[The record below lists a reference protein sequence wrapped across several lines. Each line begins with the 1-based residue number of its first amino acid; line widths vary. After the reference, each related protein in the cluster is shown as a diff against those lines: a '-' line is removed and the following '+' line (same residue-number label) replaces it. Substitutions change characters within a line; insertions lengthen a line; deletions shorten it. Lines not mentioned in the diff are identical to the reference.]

1 VCYKEMKVI
10 PAIDIMCGSVVRL
23 IRGNPAN
30 KIVYSNNAVEMAMK
44 WKAAGADMLHV
55 VDLDAT
61 LRTGMNN
68 IEIITKLINDVNIP
82 VEVAGGIRS
91 IDAVNEMFSR
101 NAARVVLGTMAYKEP
116 KSIRWLATKKADK
129 IIISIDQFNGRVM
142 IDGWQESGG
151 SGVDDALKLFLAMGI
166 KEFLL
171 TSIDKD
177 GTLAGPDI
185 LTLSHAC
192 SFPGAKIIASGG
204 ISSLED
210 TIRVRSAGCT
220 SVILGRAL
228 YDGKVSME
236 KVKVIA

>member
-1 VCYKEMKVI
+1 MKVI

-30 KIVYSNNAVEMAMK
+30 KIVYSNNAIEMAMK

-61 LRTGMNN
+61 LRTGVNN
-68 IEIITKLINDVNIP
+68 IEIITKLINDINIP

-101 NAARVVLGTMAYKEP
+101 NAAKVVLGTMAYKEP
-116 KSIRWLATKKADK
+116 SSIRWLARKKADK
-129 IIISIDQFNGRVM
+129 IIISIDQYNGRIM
-142 IDGWQESGG
+142 IDGWKESSG
-151 SGVDDALKLFLAMGI
+151 SGVDEALKLFLGMGI

-185 LTLSHAC
+185 VTLSHAC

-210 TIRVRSAGCT
+210 TIRVRTAGCT
-220 SVILGRAL
+220 SVILGKAL
-228 YDGKVSME
+228 YDGKVSVE
-236 KVKVIA
+236 KVRVIA

>member
-1 VCYKEMKVI
+1 MKVI

-30 KIVYSNNAVEMAMK
+30 KIVYSNNAIEMAMK

-61 LRTGMNN
+61 LRTGVNN

-101 NAARVVLGTMAYKEP
+101 NAAKVVLGTMAYKEP
-116 KSIRWLATKKADK
+116 SSIRWLARKKADK
-129 IIISIDQFNGRVM
+129 IIISIDQYNGRIM
-142 IDGWQESGG
+142 IDGWKESSG
-151 SGVDDALKLFLAMGI
+151 SGVDEALKLFLGMGV

-185 LTLSHAC
+185 VTLSHAC

-210 TIRVRSAGCT
+210 TIRVRTAGCT
-220 SVILGRAL
+220 SVILGKAL
-228 YDGKVSME
+228 YDGKVSVE
-236 KVKVIA
+236 KVRVIA

>member
-1 VCYKEMKVI
+1 
-10 PAIDIMCGSVVRL
+10 
-23 IRGNPAN
+23 
-30 KIVYSNNAVEMAMK
+30 
-44 WKAAGADMLHV
+44 
-55 VDLDAT
+55 
-61 LRTGMNN
+61 
-68 IEIITKLINDVNIP
+68 
-82 VEVAGGIRS
+82 
-91 IDAVNEMFSR
+91 
-101 NAARVVLGTMAYKEP
+101 
-116 KSIRWLATKKADK
+116 
-129 IIISIDQFNGRVM
+129 M

>member
-1 VCYKEMKVI
+1 MKVI

-30 KIVYSNNAVEMAMK
+30 KIVYSNNAIEMAMK

-61 LRTGMNN
+61 LRTGVNN

-101 NAARVVLGTMAYKEP
+101 NAAKVVLGTMAYKEP
-116 KSIRWLATKKADK
+116 SSIRWLARKKADK
-129 IIISIDQFNGRVM
+129 IIISIDQYNGRIM
-142 IDGWQESGG
+142 IDGWKESSG
-151 SGVDDALKLFLAMGI
+151 SGVDEALKLFLGMGI

-185 LTLSHAC
+185 VTLSHAC

-210 TIRVRSAGCT
+210 TIRVRTAGCS
-220 SVILGRAL
+220 SVILGKAL
-228 YDGKVSME
+228 YDGKVSVE
-236 KVKVIA
+236 KVRVIA

>member
-1 VCYKEMKVI
+1 MKVI

-30 KIVYSNNAVEMAMK
+30 KIVYSKNAIEMAMK

-61 LRTGMNN
+61 LRTGVNN

-101 NAARVVLGTMAYKEP
+101 NAAKVVLGTMAYKEP
-116 KSIRWLATKKADK
+116 SSIRWLARKKADK
-129 IIISIDQFNGRVM
+129 IIISIDQYNDRAM
-142 IDGWQESGG
+142 IDGWKES
-151 SGVDDALKLFLAMGI
+151 SEFRVDDALKLFLGMGI

-185 LTLSHAC
+185 ATLSHAC
-192 SFPGAKIIASGG
+192 SFPDAKIIASGG

-210 TIRVRSAGCT
+210 TIRVRNAGCT
-220 SVILGRAL
+220 SVILGKAL
-228 YDGKVSME
+228 YDGKVSVE
-236 KVKVIA
+236 KVRVIA

>member
-1 VCYKEMKVI
+1 MKVI

-30 KIVYSNNAVEMAMK
+30 KIVYSNNAIEMAMK

-68 IEIITKLINDVNIP
+68 IDIITKLINDVNIP

>member
-1 VCYKEMKVI
+1 MKVI

-30 KIVYSNNAVEMAMK
+30 KIVYSNNAIEIAMK

-61 LRTGMNN
+61 LRTGVNN

-101 NAARVVLGTMAYKEP
+101 NAAKVVLGTMAYKEP
-116 KSIRWLATKKADK
+116 SSIRWLARKKADK
-129 IIISIDQFNGRVM
+129 IIISIDQYNGRIM
-142 IDGWQESGG
+142 IDGWKESCG
-151 SGVDDALKLFLAMGI
+151 SGVDEALKLFLEMGI

-177 GTLAGPDI
+177 GMLAGPDI
-185 LTLSHAC
+185 VTLSHAC

-210 TIRVRSAGCT
+210 TIRVRTAGCT
-220 SVILGRAL
+220 SVILGKAL
-228 YDGKVSME
+228 YDGKVSVE
-236 KVKVIA
+236 KVRVIA

>member
-1 VCYKEMKVI
+1 MKVI

-30 KIVYSNNAVEMAMK
+30 KIVYSNNAIEMAMK

-61 LRTGMNN
+61 LRTGVNN

-101 NAARVVLGTMAYKEP
+101 NAAKVVLGTMAYKEP
-116 KSIRWLATKKADK
+116 SSIRWLARKKADK
-129 IIISIDQFNGRVM
+129 IIISIDQYNGRIM
-142 IDGWQESGG
+142 IDGWKESSG
-151 SGVDDALKLFLAMGI
+151 SGVDGALKLFLEMGI

-185 LTLSHAC
+185 VTLSHAC
-192 SFPGAKIIASGG
+192 CFPGAKIIASGG

-210 TIRVRSAGCT
+210 TIRVRTAGCT
-220 SVILGRAL
+220 SVILGKAL
-228 YDGKVSME
+228 YDGKVSVE
-236 KVKVIA
+236 KVRVIA

>member
-1 VCYKEMKVI
+1 
-10 PAIDIMCGSVVRL
+10 
-23 IRGNPAN
+23 
-30 KIVYSNNAVEMAMK
+30 MAMK

>member
-1 VCYKEMKVI
+1 MKVI

-30 KIVYSNNAVEMAMK
+30 KIVYSNNAIEMAMK

-61 LRTGMNN
+61 LRTGVNN

-91 IDAVNEMFSR
+91 IDTVNEMFSR
-101 NAARVVLGTMAYKEP
+101 NAAKVVLGTMAYKEP
-116 KSIRWLATKKADK
+116 SSIRWLARKKADK
-129 IIISIDQFNGRVM
+129 IIISIDQYNGRIM
-142 IDGWQESGG
+142 IDGWKESSG
-151 SGVDDALKLFLAMGI
+151 SGVDEALKLFLGMGI

-185 LTLSHAC
+185 VTLSHAC

-210 TIRVRSAGCT
+210 TIRVRTAGCT
-220 SVILGRAL
+220 SVILGKAL
-228 YDGKVSME
+228 YDGKVSVE
-236 KVKVIA
+236 KVRVIA

>member
-1 VCYKEMKVI
+1 MKVI

-30 KIVYSNNAVEMAMK
+30 KIVYSNNAIEMAMK

-61 LRTGMNN
+61 LRTGVNN

-101 NAARVVLGTMAYKEP
+101 NAAKVVLGTMAYKEP
-116 KSIRWLATKKADK
+116 SSIRWLARKKADK
-129 IIISIDQFNGRVM
+129 IIISIDQYNGRIM
-142 IDGWQESGG
+142 MDGWKESSG
-151 SGVDDALKLFLAMGI
+151 SGVDEALKLFLGMGI

-185 LTLSHAC
+185 VTLSHAC

>member
-1 VCYKEMKVI
+1 MKVI

-30 KIVYSNNAVEMAMK
+30 KIVYSNNAIEMAMK

-61 LRTGMNN
+61 LRTGVNN

-101 NAARVVLGTMAYKEP
+101 NAAKVVLGTMAYKEP
-116 KSIRWLATKKADK
+116 SSIRWLARKKADK
-129 IIISIDQFNGRVM
+129 IIISIDQYNGRIM
-142 IDGWQESGG
+142 IDGWKESSG
-151 SGVDDALKLFLAMGI
+151 SGVDEALKLFLGMGI

-185 LTLSHAC
+185 VTLSHAC
-192 SFPGAKIIASGG
+192 SFLGAKIIASGG

-210 TIRVRSAGCT
+210 TIRVRTAGCT
-220 SVILGRAL
+220 SVILGKAL
-228 YDGKVSME
+228 YDGKVSVE
-236 KVKVIA
+236 KVRVIA

>member
-1 VCYKEMKVI
+1 MKVI

-30 KIVYSNNAVEMAMK
+30 KIVYSNNAIEMAMK

-101 NAARVVLGTMAYKEP
+101 NAAKVVLGTMAYKEP
-116 KSIRWLATKKADK
+116 SSIRWLARKKADK
-129 IIISIDQFNGRVM
+129 IIISIDQYNGRIM
-142 IDGWQESGG
+142 IDGWKESSG
-151 SGVDDALKLFLAMGI
+151 SGVDEALKLFLGMGI

-185 LTLSHAC
+185 VTLSHAC
-192 SFPGAKIIASGG
+192 CFPGAKIIASGG

-210 TIRVRSAGCT
+210 TIRVRTAGCT
-220 SVILGRAL
+220 SVILGKAL
-228 YDGKVSME
+228 YDGKVSVE
-236 KVKVIA
+236 KVRVIA

>member
-1 VCYKEMKVI
+1 MKVI

-30 KIVYSNNAVEMAMK
+30 KIVYSNNAIEMAMK

-61 LRTGMNN
+61 LRTGVNN

-101 NAARVVLGTMAYKEP
+101 NAAKVVLGTMAYKEP
-116 KSIRWLATKKADK
+116 SSIRWLARKKADK
-129 IIISIDQFNGRVM
+129 IIISIDQYNGRIM
-142 IDGWQESGG
+142 MDGWKESSG
-151 SGVDDALKLFLAMGI
+151 SGVDEALKLFLGMGI

-185 LTLSHAC
+185 VTLSHAC

-210 TIRVRSAGCT
+210 TIRVRTAGCS
-220 SVILGRAL
+220 SVILGKAL
-228 YDGKVSME
+228 YDGKVSVE
-236 KVKVIA
+236 KVRVIA

>member
-1 VCYKEMKVI
+1 MKVI
-10 PAIDIMCGSVVRL
+10 PAIDIMCGNVVRL
-23 IRGNPAN
+23 VKGNLAN
-30 KIVYSNNAVEMAMK
+30 KIVYSNNAIEIAMK

-61 LRTGMNN
+61 LRTGKNN
-68 IEIITKLINDVNIP
+68 IEIITKLIKEVNIP

-101 NAARVVLGTMAYKEP
+101 NAAKVVLGTMAYKEP
-116 KSIRWLATKKADK
+116 SSIRWLARKKADK
-129 IIISIDQFNGRVM
+129 IIISIDQYNGKVM
-142 IDGWQESGG
+142 IDGWKESSG

-177 GTLAGPDI
+177 GTLTGPDTT
-185 LTLSHAC
+185 TLAHAC
-192 SFPGAKIIASGG
+192 SFPGARIIASGG

-210 TIRVRSAGCT
+210 IIRVRSAGCT
-220 SVILGRAL
+220 SVILGKAL

-236 KVKVIA
+236 KVGVMA

>member
-1 VCYKEMKVI
+1 
-10 PAIDIMCGSVVRL
+10 
-23 IRGNPAN
+23 
-30 KIVYSNNAVEMAMK
+30 MK

-61 LRTGMNN
+61 LRTGVNN

-101 NAARVVLGTMAYKEP
+101 NAAKVVLGTMAYKEP
-116 KSIRWLATKKADK
+116 SSIRWLARKKADK
-129 IIISIDQFNGRVM
+129 IIISIDQYNGRIM
-142 IDGWQESGG
+142 IDGWKESSG
-151 SGVDDALKLFLAMGI
+151 SGVDEALKLFLGMGI

-185 LTLSHAC
+185 VTLSHAC

-210 TIRVRSAGCT
+210 TIRVRTAGCT
-220 SVILGRAL
+220 SVILGKAL
-228 YDGKVSME
+228 YDGKVSVE
-236 KVKVIA
+236 KVRVIA

>member
-1 VCYKEMKVI
+1 MKVI

-30 KIVYSNNAVEMAMK
+30 KIVYSNNAIEMAMK

-185 LTLSHAC
+185 ITLSHAC

>member
-1 VCYKEMKVI
+1 MKVI
-10 PAIDIMCGSVVRL
+10 PAIDIMCGNVVRL
-23 IRGNPAN
+23 VKGNLAN
-30 KIVYSNNAVEMAMK
+30 KIVYSNNAIEIAMK

-61 LRTGMNN
+61 LRTGKNN
-68 IEIITKLINDVNIP
+68 IEIITKLIKDVNIP

-101 NAARVVLGTMAYKEP
+101 NAAKVVLGTMAYKEP
-116 KSIRWLATKKADK
+116 SSIRWLARKKADK
-129 IIISIDQFNGRVM
+129 IIISIDQYNGKVM
-142 IDGWQESGG
+142 IDGWKESSG

-177 GTLAGPDI
+177 GTLTGPDTT
-185 LTLSHAC
+185 TLAHAC
-192 SFPGAKIIASGG
+192 SFPGARIIASGG

-210 TIRVRSAGCT
+210 IIRVRSAGCT
-220 SVILGRAL
+220 SVILGKAL

-236 KVKVIA
+236 KVGVIA

>member
-1 VCYKEMKVI
+1 MKVI

-30 KIVYSNNAVEMAMK
+30 KIVYSNNAIEMAMK

-61 LRTGMNN
+61 LSTGVNN

-101 NAARVVLGTMAYKEP
+101 NAAKVVLGTMAYKEP
-116 KSIRWLATKKADK
+116 SSIRWLARKKADK
-129 IIISIDQFNGRVM
+129 IIISIDQYNGRIM
-142 IDGWQESGG
+142 IDGWKESSG
-151 SGVDDALKLFLAMGI
+151 SGVDEALKLFLGMGI

-185 LTLSHAC
+185 VTLSHAC

-210 TIRVRSAGCT
+210 TIRVRTAGCT
-220 SVILGRAL
+220 SVILGKAL
-228 YDGKVSME
+228 YDGKVSVE
-236 KVKVIA
+236 KVRVIA

>member
-1 VCYKEMKVI
+1 MKLI

-30 KIVYSNNAVEMAMK
+30 KIVYSNNAIEMAMK

>member
-1 VCYKEMKVI
+1 MKVI

-30 KIVYSNNAVEMAMK
+30 KIVYSNNAIEMAMK

-68 IEIITKLINDVNIP
+68 IDIITKLINDVNIP

-166 KEFLL
+166 KE
-171 TSIDKD
+171 
-177 GTLAGPDI
+177 A
-185 LTLSHAC
+185 
-192 SFPGAKIIASGG
+192 
-204 ISSLED
+204 
-210 TIRVRSAGCT
+210 
-220 SVILGRAL
+220 
-228 YDGKVSME
+228 
-236 KVKVIA
+236 

>member
-1 VCYKEMKVI
+1 MKVI

-30 KIVYSNNAVEMAMK
+30 KIVYSNNAIEMAMK

-101 NAARVVLGTMAYKEP
+101 NAAKVVLGTMAYKEP
-116 KSIRWLATKKADK
+116 SSIRWLARKKADK
-129 IIISIDQFNGRVM
+129 IIISIDQYNGRIM
-142 IDGWQESGG
+142 IDGWKESSG
-151 SGVDDALKLFLAMGI
+151 SGVDEALKLFLEMGI

-185 LTLSHAC
+185 VTLSHAC
-192 SFPGAKIIASGG
+192 CFPGAKIIASGG

-210 TIRVRSAGCT
+210 TIRVRTAGCT
-220 SVILGRAL
+220 SVILGKAL
-228 YDGKVSME
+228 YDGKVSVE
-236 KVKVIA
+236 KVRVIA

>member
-1 VCYKEMKVI
+1 MKVI

-30 KIVYSNNAVEMAMK
+30 KIVYSNNAIEMAMK

-61 LRTGMNN
+61 LRTGVNN

-101 NAARVVLGTMAYKEP
+101 NAAKVVLGTMAYKEP
-116 KSIRWLATKKADK
+116 SSIRWLARKKADK
-129 IIISIDQFNGRVM
+129 IIISIDQYNGRIM
-142 IDGWQESGG
+142 IDGWKESSG
-151 SGVDDALKLFLAMGI
+151 SGVDEALKLFLGMGI

-185 LTLSHAC
+185 VTLSHAC

-210 TIRVRSAGCT
+210 TIRVRTAGCT
-220 SVILGRAL
+220 SVILGKAL
-228 YDGKVSME
+228 YDGRVSVE
-236 KVKVIA
+236 KVRVIA

>member
-1 VCYKEMKVI
+1 MKVI

-30 KIVYSNNAVEMAMK
+30 KIVYSNDAIKMAMK

-61 LRTGMNN
+61 LRTGVNN

-101 NAARVVLGTMAYKEP
+101 NAAKVVLGTMAYKEP
-116 KSIRWLATKKADK
+116 SSIRWLARKKAGK
-129 IIISIDQFNGRVM
+129 IIISIDQYNGRVM
-142 IDGWQESGG
+142 IDGWKESSG
-151 SGVDDALKLFLAMGI
+151 SGVGDALKLFLGMGI

-185 LTLSHAC
+185 ATLSHAC

-210 TIRVRSAGCT
+210 TIRVRNAGCT
-220 SVILGRAL
+220 SVILGKAL
-228 YDGKVSME
+228 YDGTVSVE
-236 KVKVIA
+236 KVRVIA

>member
-1 VCYKEMKVI
+1 MKVI

-30 KIVYSNNAVEMAMK
+30 KIVYSNDAIEMAMK

-61 LRTGMNN
+61 LRTGVNN

-101 NAARVVLGTMAYKEP
+101 NAAKVVLGTMAYKEP
-116 KSIRWLATKKADK
+116 SSIRWLARKKAGK
-129 IIISIDQFNGRVM
+129 IIISIDQYNGRVM
-142 IDGWQESGG
+142 IDGWKESSG
-151 SGVDDALKLFLAMGI
+151 SGVDDALKLFLGMGI

-185 LTLSHAC
+185 ATLSHAC

-210 TIRVRSAGCT
+210 IIRVRSAGCT
-220 SVILGRAL
+220 SVILGKAL

-236 KVKVIA
+236 KVGVIA

>member
-1 VCYKEMKVI
+1 MKVI

-30 KIVYSNNAVEMAMK
+30 KIVYSNNAIEMAMK

-61 LRTGMNN
+61 LRTGVNN

-101 NAARVVLGTMAYKEP
+101 NAAKVVLGTMAYKEP
-116 KSIRWLATKKADK
+116 SSIRWLARKKADK
-129 IIISIDQFNGRVM
+129 IIISIDQYNGRIM
-142 IDGWQESGG
+142 IDGWKESSG
-151 SGVDDALKLFLAMGI
+151 SGVDEALKLFLGMGI

-185 LTLSHAC
+185 VTLSHAC

-210 TIRVRSAGCT
+210 TIRVRNAGCT
-220 SVILGRAL
+220 SVILGKAL
-228 YDGKVSME
+228 YDGKVSVE
-236 KVKVIA
+236 KVRVIA

>member
-1 VCYKEMKVI
+1 MKVI

-30 KIVYSNNAVEMAMK
+30 KIVYSNDAIEMAMK

-61 LRTGMNN
+61 LRTGVNN

-101 NAARVVLGTMAYKEP
+101 NAAKVVLGTMAYKEP
-116 KSIRWLATKKADK
+116 SSIRWLARKKAGK
-129 IIISIDQFNGRVM
+129 IIISIDQYNGRVM
-142 IDGWQESGG
+142 IDGWKESSG
-151 SGVDDALKLFLAMGI
+151 SGVDDALKLFLGMGI

-185 LTLSHAC
+185 VTLSHAC

-210 TIRVRSAGCT
+210 TIRVRNAGCT
-220 SVILGRAL
+220 SVILGKAI
-228 YDGKVSME
+228 YDGKVSVE
-236 KVKVIA
+236 KVRVIA

>member
-1 VCYKEMKVI
+1 MKVI
-10 PAIDIMCGSVVRL
+10 PAIDIMCGNVVRL
-23 IRGNPAN
+23 VKGNLAN
-30 KIVYSNNAVEMAMK
+30 KIVYSNNAIEIAMK

-61 LRTGMNN
+61 LRTGKNN
-68 IEIITKLINDVNIP
+68 IEIITKLIKEVNIP

-91 IDAVNEMFSR
+91 TDAVNEMFSR
-101 NAARVVLGTMAYKEP
+101 NAAKVVLGTMAYKEP
-116 KSIRWLATKKADK
+116 SSIRWLARKKADK
-129 IIISIDQFNGRVM
+129 IIISIDQYNGKVM
-142 IDGWQESGG
+142 IDGWKESSG

-177 GTLAGPDI
+177 GTLTGPDTT
-185 LTLSHAC
+185 TLAHAC
-192 SFPGAKIIASGG
+192 SFPGARIIASGG

-210 TIRVRSAGCT
+210 IIRVRSAGCT
-220 SVILGRAL
+220 SVILGKAL

-236 KVKVIA
+236 KVGVMA